1 MAISFN
7 DVPQAYRA
15 SKIFIELAGVKR
27 SLASLFIPPTG
38 GLIGQY
44 DPAKTSVVDYEPVRV
59 LSADDVGNKFGFG
72 SHIHRQALR
81 LPAAV
86 YLQGGGIYAFP
97 VPEATAGTAA
107 TANITFTG
115 TAATS
120 AGTFFFSIGGEK
132 VQVAVAVGDTPTNI
146 ADNLE
151 TAIAAV
157 RDISVTGVNT
167 AGVNAILAKFKGTAG
182 NQILI
187 KINPGGEVQELQNPA
202 GITVAISTG
211 DGYLATGA
219 TDPSVEDIFYTST
232 GADHL
237 GDRWYAA
244 FTMPFTDATNIA
256 FHKSIGIL
264 RADPDT
270 NRLTCSFGA
279 YIKETYAQA
288 LALPATINSKH
299 ISAIWD
305 DRAEYP
311 AYEMAAEYMG
321 IVLDNL
327 NQSPNRPCKTIA
339 LAGQFNSNQVN
350 LRDAEYD
357 ALFRAGMTYVK
368 IDSGG
373 TARLGDT
380 ALTYRTNDSGGS
392 TEEWFDVESLCGR
405 QAKAYSLEQIFLADK
420 FQRGVVVDNNA
431 VTAVSFAVAPKDVVA
446 EITKLVQDLWSPY
459 AWSKN
464 ADDIIASIT
473 AEINSGNNS
482 RIDSEVVDDE
492 AKALRII
499 AVRYAYLY

>member
-1 MAISFN
+1 MAIQFGN
-7 DVPQAYRA
+7 VPQSYRA

-59 LSADDVGNKFGFG
+59 LSSDDVGSKFGFG

-97 VPEATAGTAA
+97 IPEAGAGTAA

-120 AGTFFFSIGGEK
+120 AGTFFFSFGGEL
-132 VQVAVAVGDTPTNI
+132 VQIPVVIGDTPTLI
-146 ADNLE
+146 ADKLDV
-151 TAIAAV
+151 AVAAT
-157 RDISVTGVNT
+157 RDIPVTAPNTLGVCAVT
-167 AGVNAILAKFKGTAG
+167 AKFKGTAG

-202 GITVAISTG
+202 GITVAISTL
-211 DGYLATGA
+211 DGFLATGA
-219 TDPSVEDIFYTST
+219 TDPSVEDVFYTTT
-232 GADHL
+232 GTDHL
-237 GDRWYAA
+237 GGRWYAA
-244 FTMPFTDATNIA
+244 FTMPFTDATNLA

-270 NRLTCSFGA
+270 NRMCVSIGG

-299 ISAIWD
+299 ISVIWD
-305 DRAEYP
+305 NRAEYP

-321 IVLDNL
+321 IQLDNL
-327 NQSPNRPCKTIA
+327 NQSPNRPCKT
-339 LAGQFNSNQVN
+339 LPLSGQFNTAVVN
-350 LRDAEYD
+350 PRDVEYD

-368 IDSGG
+368 IDSSG
-373 TARLGDT
+373 TPRL
-380 ALTYRTNDSGGS
+380 
-392 TEEWFDVESLCGR
+392 
-405 QAKAYSLEQIFLADK
+405 
-420 FQRGVVVDNNA
+420 
-431 VTAVSFAVAPKDVVA
+431 
-446 EITKLVQDLWSPY
+446 
-459 AWSKN
+459 
-464 ADDIIASIT
+464 
-473 AEINSGNNS
+473 
-482 RIDSEVVDDE
+482 
-492 AKALRII
+492 
-499 AVRYAYLY
+499 